1 MAQHSRTATMLL
13 GGRVYSGGL
22 DGRNHRAITQGRDA
36 ADIGNYRGVTLGS
49 HLGKLFCQILKSR
62 LENVVEREGI
72 L

>member
-1 MAQHSRTATMLL
+1 MEGIIVPLHK
-13 GGRVYSGGL
+13 GGG
-22 DGRNHRAITQGRDA
+22 A

-72 L
+72 LGEAQGGSGETDRQ